1 MSCLLEDSLW
11 DELDA
16 LEEGAS
22 LLSEEVS
29 LEEGPALLSD
39 DFSLEE
45 GAEEEGAEDDS
56 LEAGSEEGVSEDASL
71 EAGSDDFSLDE
82 GVSEEAGCS
91 EEGMED
97 SVSDVPFEL
106 EDCSSLVCSAEL
118 EEGLEEEVSRCDE
131 AASLEEAALEEEGGV
146 VPHAKSVKA
155 ARQHRSRFFFIASH
169 YPKFAKMGK
178 KKRAG
183 LTRVNDE
190 IAYLSL

>member
-16 LEEGAS
+16 LEEGTS

-29 LEEGPALLSD
+29 LEEGSALLSD

-56 LEAGSEEGVSEDASL
+56 LEEGSDEGVSEDASL
-71 EAGSDDFSLDE
+71 EAGSDDFSLE
-82 GVSEEAGCS
+82 EGVSLLGVSEEVGCS
-91 EEGMED
+91 EEGVED

-106 EDCSSLVCSAEL
+106 EGCSSLVRSAEL
-118 EEGLEEEVSRCDE
+118 EEGFEEEVSRCDE
-131 AASLEEAALEEEGGV
+131 VASLEEAALEEEGGV

-155 ARQHRSRFFFIASH
+155 ARQHRNRFFFIASH

-183 LTRVNDE
+183 
-190 IAYLSL
+190 